1 MTFQAKAVIL
11 DMDGTM
17 LNQTN
22 QVSDTLAD
30 IIKTIRRNRRLVFIA
45 TGRTLK
51 EVKDPLPADLEVDG
65 IVCANGMVVYINGK
79 QIVKHSLDDNLVKE
93 LVSKAREEKMYY
105 EVHPIEGSGSALMKD
120 KGYFTAEIAEPMPA
134 SVKEDE
140 WLSRKAAIKED
151 IEWTDNLP
159 VADAAKIYFF
169 SRDKKRMTIWK
180 QTLDEL
186 KQKHDFSAFASSD
199 HNVEVME
206 KNVSKATGVQYLL
219 EHYSLTN
226 DEIMMI
232 GDSENDL
239 PLMKIAGYAVAMKN
253 AADIVKQQVDEITTY
268 SHKEDGLYKF
278 LSEKFAE

>member
-17 LNQTN
+17 LDQEN

-30 IIKTIRRNRRLVFIA
+30 IIKTIRQNGRLVFIA

-51 EVKDPLPADLEVDG
+51 EVKDPLPSDLEVDG

-79 QIVKHSLDDNLVKE
+79 QIVKHSLDEILVKE
-93 LVSKAREEKMYY
+93 LVAKAQEEKIYY
-105 EVHPIEGSGSALMKD
+105 EVHPIEGKGAALTQD
-120 KGYFTAEIAEPMPA
+120 KVFFAEEIQDPKPE

-140 WLSRKAAIKED
+140 WLSRKMAIQED

-159 VADAAKIYFF
+159 VDDAAKIYFF
-169 SRDKKRMTIWK
+169 SRDKQRMTFWK
-180 QTLDEL
+180 QTLDQL

-219 EHYSLTN
+219 EHYALN
-226 DEIMMI
+226 NEDIMMI

-253 AADIVKQQVDEITTY
+253 AAELVKQQVDEITTY
-268 SHKEDGLYKF
+268 SHKEDGLYRF
-278 LSEKFAE
+278 LQETFFN